1 MKKLWF
7 ILCVLF
13 GMTVIAGCGFQP
25 VSGIV
30 VEKEHDTSGYEWNS
44 KKKEW
49 VYTPECFELDIVDKY
64 KTEHELCV
72 SERVWNDA
80 MLDHHINITEEY
92 H

>member
-7 ILCVLF
+7 ILCTLF

-25 VSGIV
+25 ISGHV
-30 VEKEHDTSGYEWNS
+30 VEKEHDTPGYEWDS
-44 KKKEW
+44 KKKAWKYVE
-49 VYTPECFELDIVDKY
+49 ECYELDIVDKY
-64 KTEHELCV
+64 NQEHEVCV

-80 MLDHHINITEEY
+80 MEDHAINLTEEY